1 MRFITFFTILVILA
15 ISAGCLSSGST
26 SSTTAKLPTSVTPT
40 SATTEKIQVTVN
52 GYGAY
57 VPDNPKQYMV
67 TPKPGYSYL
76 LVDLSVKNTGH
87 QGGYLFNPLYV
98 QVEDPDG
105 AQFSIADVSYNLPDK
120 FSMGSISYGETR
132 RGKLVFEVLQKPAG
146 TTYKVLPLLGR

>member
-1 MRFITFFTILVILA
+1 MRYFTFFTILVILA
-15 ISAGCLSSGST
+15 ISAGCLSSGFT
-26 SSTTAKLPTSVTPT
+26 SSTTAKLTTSVTPS

-57 VPDNPKQYMV
+57 VPDNQQYMA
-67 TPKPGYSYL
+67 TPRPGYSYL

-87 QGGYLFNPLYV
+87 QGGYLFNPIYV

-105 AQFSIADVSYNLPDK
+105 AQYSIADVNPPDR

-132 RGKLVFEVLQKPAG
+132 RGKLVFEVLQKPTG
-146 TTYKVLPLLGR
+146 TTYKVVPLLLS